1 MIRLSSVLAF
11 ALLAPVAPVIGQEAI
26 PVPVHVTWKE
36 TPLPP
41 PLTGEQYQ
49 AAITAA
55 KNEYWSTLD
64 AMFKQHGK
72 KQETWPAAATS
83 TVDDLHDAWGL
94 AQGRMFYHSKDT
106 QLALDDS
113 VADFLR
119 GAEKNKKMTV
129 VSAANDAALVVVL
142 TGRRYSPGKDITD
155 NSYFIRFRLMAGPKM
170 THARFLEYTNAHKW
184 YNTFTTLFARA
195 KEATPD
201 YLDLEAGSMA
211 SYKNC
216 AAAVRAIVETFVW
229 QQMDPS
235 YKKKDKK

>member
-1 MIRLSSVLAF
+1 MIRLSSLLAF
-11 ALLAPVAPVIGQEAI
+11 TLLAPVAPVIAQEAI

-36 TPLPP
+36 TPVPP
-41 PLTGEQYQ
+41 PLKAEQHQ

-55 KNEYWSTLD
+55 ENNYWSTLD

-72 KQETWPAAATS
+72 KQDTWPPAATS

-94 AQGRMFYHSKDT
+94 AQARMYYQSRNT
-106 QLALDDS
+106 QLSLDDS

-119 GAEKNKKMTV
+119 GAEKNKKMTM
-129 VSAANDAALVVVL
+129 VSSVDDAALLVVL

-170 THARFLEYTNAHKW
+170 THERFLEYADGHKW
-184 YNTFTTLFARA
+184 YSVYSTLFARA
-195 KEATPD
+195 KDPAPD